1 MPVTVRSRHV
11 LASARIF
18 AAARVFAAARIF
30 AAARVFAAAPFFA
43 VAWIALL
50 SAAGVHDVA
59 AAADGTL
66 SFAASSYT
74 GAQNGGSVIV
84 TVTRTGGA
92 ADAASVAYDTSGNTA
107 LLGVNYVHTA
117 GRLHW
122 ASGDSSPKTITIP
135 LINGTPYSGTKSFYI
150 TLSDADGASV
160 ASPSIATLTI
170 SGDGPAGVLSLAST
184 TYSAAEN
191 AGSVTLSVTRT
202 SGSAGAASIAYDTSA
217 NTAKL
222 GVDYEHT
229 GGRLSWASGDSSTK
243 TITVPLI
250 KGAAYSG
257 TRSFYLTVY
266 DPYVALLGSPTKAT
280 ITITGDGGSGSGGSV
295 DLASSAVTVLQS
307 AGSVHVSV
315 NRTGGSSGA
324 ASVGYGTANSTAI
337 SGKDYTAESGV
348 LTWASGDTT
357 AKSFS
362 VPISNSTPFTGSK
375 AFAIALSSASGAT
388 LGSPS
393 AGVVTITGDGAS
405 TGTATLSWAAPT
417 TNTNGTPLTDL
428 SGYYIN
434 YGTSA
439 SALTNEIKITSATTT
454 SYEITNLAT
463 GTWYFTVNAYTSDGV
478 ESAASGIAEKT
489 I

>member
-1 MPVTVRSRHV
+1 MAVVVRSRRFLANAHSLAVARAFKVADLFRVTDLFKVAHV
-11 LASARIF
+11 
-18 AAARVFAAARIF
+18 
-30 AAARVFAAAPFFA
+30 FA
-43 VAWIALL
+43 VAMLALL
-50 SAAGVHDVA
+50 SVAGIHDAA

-74 GAQNGGSVIV
+74 SAQSAGSVTL
-84 TVTRTGGA
+84 TVSRTGGA
-92 ADAASVAYDTSGNTA
+92 ADAASIAYDTSGHTA

-117 GRLHW
+117 GRLSW
-122 ASGDSSPKTITIP
+122 ASGDSSPKTITVP
-135 LINGTPYSGTKSFYI
+135 LIDAAPYSGTKNFYI
-150 TLSDADGASV
+150 TLSDAYGASTG
-160 ASPSIATLTI
+160 SPSIATVTL
-170 SGDGPAGVLSLAST
+170 SGEAPAGVLSLASA
-184 TYSAAEN
+184 TYGAAEN

-202 SGSAGAASIAYDTSA
+202 SGSAGAASIAYNTSA

-222 GVDYEHT
+222 GVDYVHT

-257 TRSFYLTVY
+257 TRSFYFTVY
-266 DPYVALLGSPTKAT
+266 DPYVALAGTPTTAT
-280 ITITGDGGSGSGGSV
+280 ITITGDAGGGGSV
-295 DLASSAVTVLQS
+295 DLASSAVSVAQS
-307 AGSVHVSV
+307 AGSVKVSV

-357 AKSFS
+357 AKSFT
-362 VPISNSTPFTGSK
+362 VPISNSTPFTGTK

-393 AGVVTITGDGAS
+393 AGVVTISGDGAS
-405 TGTATLSWAAPT
+405 GTATLSWSAPT
-417 TNTNGTPLTDL
+417 KNTNGTPLTDL
-428 SGYYIN
+428 TGYYIN

-439 SALTNEIKITSATTT
+439 AALTHEIKITSATTT
-454 SYEITNLAT
+454 SYEITNLAA
-463 GTWYFTVNAYTSDGV
+463 GTWYFTVNAYTSDGMQ
-478 ESAASGIAEKT
+478 SAASGMAEKT